1 MNLSVSGLEWQN
13 YTTITLSV
21 WQGIKLHPP
30 TLGQGHTGGG
40 GAGGA
45 GGGGGGGKERCL
57 Y

>member
-13 YTTITLSV
+13 YTTITLSGC
-21 WQGIKLHPP
+21 QGIKLQPP

-40 GAGGA
+40 GAGGGA
-45 GGGGGGGKERCL
+45 GGGGGKERCL